1 MDKDLRSYSMLK
13 TDNAYNNSKSNSYN
27 DPSAYLDQLSA
38 RNHSLYDIHQS
49 KEIVTEFTKGDL
61 A

>member
-13 TDNAYNNSKSNSYN
+13 TDNAYNSKSNSYN
-27 DPSAYLDQLSA
+27 DPSLYLDQLSA

-49 KEIVTEFTKGDL
+49 KEIVAEFSKGDL